1 MSDMDFEYAIK
12 KDIRNNP
19 IVREVDEARQR
30 QLWRSVGIGLFLVVV
45 LLFSAWQHF
54 ELLRH
59 GYQIER
65 MQQDRAAEEE
75 INRHLRLEIETLK
88 SPKRIEKIAT
98 EQLHLVA
105 PQRGQA
111 IVIERVTPAAPPEKS
126 VVASR

>member
-1 MSDMDFEYAIK
+1 MSGMDFEYAIK

-59 GYQIER
+59 GYRVEQMER
-65 MQQDRAAEEE
+65 ARKQEVE
-75 INRHLRLEIETLK
+75 INRHLRLRIQTLK
-88 SPKRIEKIAT
+88 
-98 EQLHLVA
+98 A
-105 PQRGQA
+105 PQRIAA
-111 IVIERVTPAAPPEKS
+111 IATSQLRMVEPTSADAVVLERAVPVEPPSKS
-126 VVASR
+126 IVARR